1 MARKRADHIAF
12 SEKRMLSA
20 LEMQSYVGLGRKQ
33 ARAFAESVGA
43 MRKYGRRVLFD
54 RKVLDKALDDM
65 PKGA

>member
-1 MARKRADHIAF
+1 MARRVDRIEF
-12 SEKRMLSA
+12 SEKRMLSTS
-20 LEMQSYVGLGRKQ
+20 EMANYVGLGRDA
-33 ARAFAESVGA
+33 AREFAESAGA

>member
-1 MARKRADHIAF
+1 MKKADRIAF

-20 LEMQSYVGLGRKQ
+20 SEMANYVGLGRDA
-33 ARAFAESVGA
+33 AREFAESAGA

-65 PKGA
+65 PQGA